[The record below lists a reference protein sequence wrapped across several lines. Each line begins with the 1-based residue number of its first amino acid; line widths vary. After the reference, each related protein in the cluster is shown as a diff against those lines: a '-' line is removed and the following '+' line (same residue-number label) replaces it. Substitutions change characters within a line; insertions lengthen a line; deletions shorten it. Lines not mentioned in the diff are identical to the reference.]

1 MTLPP
6 RELATQL
13 SAPDIEGV
21 YEAQVPLEFRA
32 IVTLGCVASLNRKYA
47 RQVITGV
54 SGSVSNVCMQL
65 PVYLNITLS
74 VGLLLVCLKLFGYV
88 NFLPLGLMVGIVI
101 NSL

>member
-1 MTLPP
+1 MSNKVHALTHPPLPP

-54 SGSVSNVCMQL
+54 SEFVSKDVWSTVYSFAQL
-65 PVYLNITLS
+65 LCGFLCYL
-74 VGLLLVCLKLFGYV
+74 
-88 NFLPLGLMVGIVI
+88 
-101 NSL
+101 

>member
-1 MTLPP
+1 MSNKVHALTHPPLPP

-54 SGSVSNVCMQL
+54 SEFVSKDV
-65 PVYLNITLS
+65 
-74 VGLLLVCLKLFGYV
+74 
-88 NFLPLGLMVGIVI
+88 
-101 NSL
+101 